1 MNPPIYEALWLK
13 ALVTDDSTALVAA
26 GVEFR
31 DDVSVNTDASE
42 AASLGWWPE
51 RVEERAA

>member
-1 MNPPIYEALWLK
+1 MNPPIYDALWLE
-13 ALVTDDSTALVAA
+13 AFVNTGTTALVAA

-31 DDVSVNTDASE
+31 DDVSVSTDAFE

-51 RVEERAA
+51 RVEVAA